1 MLGYSGC
8 CYYLKNTKN
17 PHYLPQVAIRAHAT
31 ILSSASRT
39 TLTQTFVNPS
49 EILIKEVSYTFPLY
63 DGVSVV
69 GFDCRVGSRLLHS
82 KVKTKEQA
90 QSEYIDAVTNKET
103 AAIMDHTVENDVFII
118 HLGNVPAKETITVD
132 ITFVGELKQ
141 DPQSE
146 GVRYTL
152 PNSIAPR
159 YGNLWSYPAGFLT
172 SHGLP
177 TDLQGITITV
187 DVLMEKD
194 SIIRELHSP
203 SHALKA
209 SLGRMSSN
217 PADVQSFDPSKASA
231 TLRLTKGEYALLE
244 RDFVLVVKAD
254 GLDNPRALLETH
266 PTLPKQRAL
275 MATLVPKF
283 SLPPA
288 QPEVVFV
295 IDRSGSMHDKIQT
308 LTSALQIFLKS
319 LPVGICFNICS
330 FGSSFSFLWPTSR
343 VYDAPSLE
351 DALRFVSTIGA
362 NMGGTEMQSAV
373 EATVANR
380 LEGKDLEILLLTDGQ
395 ISRQD
400 MLFDFVRTSAADN
413 TARFFSLAIGDA
425 ASHSLVDGVARAGN
439 GFSQSVINYEELD
452 RKVVRMLK
460 GALTPHIF
468 DYKLE
473 VQYDDGKA
481 DDEFEVVGSDIMS
494 DSETEIASPTSETFQ
509 QTLTQQPISLFD
521 ANFKGSDAELG
532 PRQQADDKSLLPI
545 IPPPRALQ
553 APYKILPLYPFI
565 RTTVYLLL
573 DPSSSHR
580 IPQSLTFR
588 ATSKLGPLEL
598 QIPISDSGKGETI
611 HQLAS
616 RKAVVELEE
625 NHGWLQ
631 DTRDESG
638 NPFHQFHSNTQQR
651 IVARECQT
659 LGIKYQVTGKYCSFV
674 ALESD
679 ETSNS
684 EEGPTTKEIE
694 TQTVPVVKMTRTPHH
709 SSRVFASGRPTA
721 SYNGGGIFASYSAS
735 PPPPSALTYAAPNR
749 RVAVAQNTV
758 TRGQMSTSSTS
769 LFGSPAPPPPPPA
782 SGGARPGINAMMMPS
797 RPPFGAFSRSPPA
810 RISSCERDGQA
821 QPPAQPNSFG
831 APSESLFGSSSQQKT
846 GGSLF
851 RGSSQAQHQVLS
863 GAFGE
868 PSGSLFGSSAQQ
880 TTGGSL
886 FGTPSQAQPQ
896 AQPSAF
902 GAPSAGRFGSS
913 TQSTAGGSLFGG
925 RSPGSTLFGN
935 TASPPP
941 TPMPEQKAL
950 FVARQERDNAEPL
963 PLTNQSKVHAL
974 VGLQSFEGNWEWNQN
989 LFDVLGCQMTDIQ
1002 AQILRLLQFENFDT
1016 EAGKVVATILALGFL
1031 VNKHADSRGLWEL
1044 VSDKA
1049 EAWIANKLSL
1059 ETGLGQLI
1067 ESHKRDIMALV

>member
-8 CYYLKNTKN
+8 CYYSTTWC
-17 PHYLPQVAIRAHAT
+17 YLPQVSVTAHAT

-49 EILIKEVSYTFPLY
+49 EVLIKEVSYTFPLY

-69 GFDCRVGSRLLHS
+69 GFECRVGSRLLHS

-90 QSEYIDAVTNKET
+90 ESEYQDAVTNQET
-103 AAIMDHTVENDVFII
+103 AAIMDHTVENDIFVIR
-118 HLGNVPAKETITVD
+118 LGNVPAKETITVD

-141 DPQSE
+141 DPQSD

-159 YGNLWSYPAGFLT
+159 YPGNLWSSNPAGFLT

-177 TDLQGITITV
+177 ADLKGITITV

-203 SHALKA
+203 SHAVKA
-209 SLGRMSSN
+209 SLGRMSST
-217 PADVQSFDPSKASA
+217 PADAQSFDPSNASA

-343 VYDAPSLE
+343 VYDASSLE
-351 DALRFVSTIGA
+351 DALCFVSTISA
-362 NMGGTEMQSAV
+362 NMGGTEMQHAV

-380 LEGKDLEILLLTDGQ
+380 LKGKDLELLLLTDGE
-395 ISRQD
+395 IWRQD
-400 MLFDFVRTSAADN
+400 MLFDFVRKSAADN

-425 ASHSLVDGVARAGN
+425 ASHALVEGVARAVN

-473 VQYDDGKA
+473 VQYDGGKA
-481 DDEFEVVGSDIMS
+481 DDDFEIVDSDIPMS
-494 DSETEIASPTSETFQ
+494 DSETEIATPTSETSQ
-509 QTLTQQPISLFD
+509 QTPTQQPISLFD
-521 ANFKGSDAELG
+521 ANFKESDAELG
-532 PRQQADDKSLLPI
+532 SRQQADDKSLLPI

-553 APYKILPLYPFI
+553 APYKIPSLYPFI

-573 DPSSSHR
+573 DPRSSHR
-580 IPQSLTFR
+580 IPKSLTFR

-598 QIPISDSGKGETI
+598 QIPIGDSGKGETI
-611 HQLAS
+611 HQLGS
-616 RKAVVELEE
+616 RKAVIELEE

-631 DTRDESG
+631 DSRDESG
-638 NPFHQFHSNTQQR
+638 NPFRQLHSNTQQR

-679 ETSNS
+679 DSSNS
-684 EEGPTTKEIE
+684 EERGTTKEIE
-694 TQTVPVVKMTRTPHH
+694 TQTVPVVKTTRTSHR
-709 SSRVFASGRPTA
+709 SSRLLAKPTTAHSG
-721 SYNGGGIFASYSAS
+721 GGGIFATYSAG
-735 PPPPSALTYAAPNR
+735 PPPQSASTYAARSRQVVMAPKPLI
-749 RVAVAQNTV
+749 VAQAF
-758 TRGQMSTSSTS
+758 GSSKSS
-769 LFGSPAPPPPPPA
+769 LGSPAPAPPPPPPPA
-782 SGGARPGINAMMMPS
+782 SGRALPRMNAMMMPS
-797 RPPFGAFSRSPPA
+797 RPAFGAFSRSPPA
-810 RISSCERDGQA
+810 RISSSEGDGQA
-821 QPPAQPNSFG
+821 QSP
-831 APSESLFGSSSQQKT
+831 
-846 GGSLF
+846 
-851 RGSSQAQHQVLS
+851 
-863 GAFGE
+863 
-868 PSGSLFGSSAQQ
+868 
-880 TTGGSL
+880 
-886 FGTPSQAQPQ
+886 

-902 GAPSAGRFGSS
+902 GAPSGGLFGSS
-913 TQSTAGGSLFGG
+913 TQQSTGGSLFG
-925 RSPGSTLFGN
+925 RPSQAQAQAQSSPSAAPSGSLFGSSTQPTAGGYLCGGQSSGSTPFGS
-935 TASPPP
+935 AAPPPP
-941 TPMPEQKAL
+941 TSMPEKKAL

-963 PLTNQSKVHAL
+963 PLTNQPTVHAL
-974 VGLQSFEGNWEWNQN
+974 VRLQSFEGSWEWKQT
-989 LFDVLGCQMTDIQ
+989 LFDVIGCQMTDVQ
-1002 AQILRLLQFENFDT
+1002 AQILRLLQVEDFDS

-1031 VNKHADSRGLWEL
+1031 VNKHADSKGLWEL

-1049 EAWIANKLSL
+1049 EAWISQRLPAMP
-1059 ETGLGQLI
+1059 LGQVI
-1067 ESHKRDIMALV
+1067 ESHKSDIMALA